1 MVKLFVSPGVQFL
14 MSFENYG
21 CGIDNK
27 TRKAQ
32 ALKKDRPLHV
42 HFLFSRWMANTHFR
56 GTRPDIEMVYKKT
69 VGRGYHA
76 TDTKGNFMFE
86 RSIPLDRSQ
95 SVLDLRPKR

>member
-69 VGRGYHA
+69 VGRV
-76 TDTKGNFMFE
+76 TSPPSFE
-86 RSIPLDRSQ
+86 PRVFGGDVTPPYRL
-95 SVLDLRPKR
+95 